1 MNALHLSW
9 VEFWELN
16 MLFGSLVE
24 LLPCCIYLLVFFHLE
39 NLLFLQTRQL
49 LNRSSTNSFLSSLSF
64 SFLNRSSIDSQSIKE
79 YTCALCLLHSI
90 STAFW
95 SIKIFGFLLDSFSI
109 HQDFWVPVRH
119 ILDNFFNP
127 SRHNFCALCLLDRFP
142 IHRDILF
149 AVDRSSIAPRQIHFC
164 QDLNLDWFSIG
175 TSIHQAAFSI

>member
-9 VEFWELN
+9 VEFLELN

-90 STAFW
+90 STAFR

-127 SRHNFCALCLLDRFP
+127 SRQNLCALCLLDRFP

>member
-90 STAFW
+90 STAFR
-95 SIKIFGFLLDSFSI
+95 SIKIFGFLLNSFSI

-119 ILDNFFNP
+119 ILDNF
-127 SRHNFCALCLLDRFP
+127 
-142 IHRDILF
+142 
-149 AVDRSSIAPRQIHFC
+149 
-164 QDLNLDWFSIG
+164 
-175 TSIHQAAFSI
+175 SIHQDKIFVLSVCSIDSQSIETFFLLLTDPQ